1 MRNLESRF
9 LDTKEANDFLSEQ
22 LEEQRAKVEESEAAL
37 LRYKETH
44 NATSV
49 DDRQN
54 IVVQRLTELNAQV
67 TRAKIE
73 RLDKEAIYNQLL
85 DARKR
90 DGWIASMPCR
100 W

>member
-1 MRNLESRF
+1 M
-9 LDTKEANDFLSEQ
+9 LDSQEANDFLSKQ
-22 LEEQRAKVEESEAAL
+22 LEEQRRKVEVSEAAA

-67 TRAKIE
+67 TRAE
-73 RLDKEAIYNQLL
+73 DRT
-85 DARKR
+85 ARQGSGLQPAAR
-90 DGWIASMPCR
+90 RPAFRRPD
-100 W
+100 